1 MIIILLLLLVISI
14 LPAIQSFGLQY
25 NDNDIKIYN
34 KTKDRI
40 TILKQIGSV
49 GTYEE
54 YINSREDKSYFI
66 QKISD
71 TLKRTDTPLV
81 IVFVELDLVY
91 ELTDEL
97 ALYNETL
104 GFVGYNSIIYE
115 VSGVEPDDLKDI
127 IKNYWQ
133 SGYNVTGA
141 VLIGDLPAEWFHHE
155 NDFYGPSE
163 FPCDLFFMD
172 LDGTWTDTDDDK
184 MYDSHTDGSGDTAPE
199 IYVGRID
206 ASNIPGDEITI
217 LKKYFAKVYNFWTG
231 NTNQTKYG
239 LTYTDQ
245 DWAGYDDFR
254 YDLQY
259 AYQNY
264 EAIWYPNVDKD
275 DYVNNRIPSTYEF
288 IQLSCHSSSEGHV
301 FSNGGWVYNDEIRIA
316 PPQALFYNLFC
327 CSSLRFTD
335 YNCLGYAYILD
346 TDTPSLTVVGSAKTG
361 SMLDFRY
368 FYGPIGNGS
377 SFGTAFRKWFE
388 YEYPYGDESG
398 GYNDIS
404 WFYGMTILGD
414 PTIIIN
420 SNSPP
425 FGKNFTGSNIG
436 LIGEEYDFCIDVFD
450 SENDDIHCIFDW
462 DDNSDSGWLGPF
474 VSGDTI
480 CASHIWNNPGEYL
493 IRFKLKDSS
502 GYESLWSNPTII
514 TIYENTPPE
523 KPTIIG
529 PNRGKPET
537 SYNYSFSSI
546 DAEGLDITE
555 YIVDWDDGSGEVT
568 ITGPFGSGEEVIA
581 NYSWTS
587 QGRYNIKAKAI
598 GFFGAESN
606 WAEFKVTIPRNKPYV
621 NNFNLVNWLFELF
634 PILEKLLYKISINL

>member
-1 MIIILLLLLVISI
+1 MIILLLLVVISI

-25 NDNDIKIYN
+25 NDIKLYS
-34 KTKDRI
+34 KTNDRI
-40 TILKQIGSV
+40 PILKQIGSV

-54 YINSREDKSYFI
+54 YINSREDKPYFI
-66 QKISD
+66 QQISD

-115 VSGVEPDDLKDI
+115 VSGVDAEDLKDI

-184 MYDSHTDGSGDTAPE
+184 MYDSHTEGSGDTAPE

-217 LKKYFAKVYNFWTG
+217 LKKYFAKVNNFWTG
-231 NTNQTKYG
+231 NTNQTEYG

-245 DWAGYDDFR
+245 DWAGYVDFR

-301 FSNGGWVYNDEIRIA
+301 FSTGGWVYNDEIRIA

-414 PTIIIN
+414 PTIIIKKHK
-420 SNSPP
+420 PP
-425 FGKNFTGSNIG
+425 FGKNFTGPNIG
-436 LIGEEYDFCIDVFD
+436 LNGEEYDFCIDAFD

-462 DDNSDSGWLGPF
+462 GDNSDSGWLGPF
-474 VSGDTI
+474 VSEDTI

-493 IRFKLKDSS
+493 IRFKLKDTS
-502 GYESLWSNPTII
+502 GYESIWSNPIVI

-523 KPTIIG
+523 KPTIDG

-546 DAEGLDITE
+546 DPKGLDIAE

-568 ITGPFGSGEEVIA
+568 ISGPFASGEEIIS
-581 NYSWTS
+581 NHSWTA
-587 QGRYNIKAKAI
+587 QKKYIIKARAVDV
-598 GFFGAESN
+598 FGAESI
-606 WAEFKVTIPRNKPYV
+606 WAEFKVTIPRNKSYA
-621 NNFNLVNWLFELF
+621 NNLNLVNWLFELF
-634 PILEKLLYKISINL
+634 PILEKLLSIVSIHL